1 MSFNLIF
8 DAKFHDVNFVR
19 DLHDDMESLID
30 FMIHDTFWDLN
41 TSLNHLPVNSRVLH
55 KSKLL
60 V

>member
-30 FMIHDTFWDLN
+30 FMIHDTF
-41 TSLNHLPVNSRVLH
+41 
-55 KSKLL
+55 
-60 V
+60 